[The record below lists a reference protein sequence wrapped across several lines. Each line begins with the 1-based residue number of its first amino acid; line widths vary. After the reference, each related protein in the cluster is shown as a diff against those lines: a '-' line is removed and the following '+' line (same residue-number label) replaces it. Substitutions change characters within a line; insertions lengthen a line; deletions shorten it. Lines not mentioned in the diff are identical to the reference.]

1 MDKIA
6 AERKLP
12 MKFSS
17 LESPRLDEFY
27 NVLWVRV
34 RTDAGFIGLGE
45 TFRNTFVAL
54 AGQIHF
60 FSDPGLKAIGVKIS
74 DAQLTS
80 AVRCRRT
87 ISVCTLNPKTEN
99 GFTTDSADSA
109 DSIGYDWTLWS
120 FATKR
125 FVQSS
130 PNSLASS
137 NL

>member
-1 MDKIA
+1 MQARDSRA
-6 AERKLP
+6 YPEGTAGLSPGFQP
-12 MKFSS
+12 M
-17 LESPRLDEFY
+17 
-27 NVLWVRV
+27 
-34 RTDAGFIGLGE
+34 
-45 TFRNTFVAL
+45 
-54 AGQIHF
+54 
-60 FSDPGLKAIGVKIS
+60 GVKIS

-125 FVQSS
+125 FVQSC

-137 NL
+137 KSVKSAESAVSIGI